1 MEDNLQYIYRSL
13 SNFLPNGTDRR
24 LVLITGARQTGK
36 TTLAK
41 NVYPHLRYINFDSP
55 EIRLTIRNVPTY
67 DWANAVGPAI
77 LDEAQKEPVVFEKIK
92 YCYDEKSLRFSVILG
107 SSQILLLKNIRES
120 LAGRIWIYELWPFM
134 VAEMLHGNDSLK
146 EPLLINLLNLLESNS
161 FHAILSQQ
169 PSAIIGN
176 QMTIRKNIENY
187 FLQWGGMPA
196 LIHLNQNSEKQQWLK
211 NYIYTYLERDL
222 SELVRLQDLEPFQKF
237 QKLSALRCS
246 ALLNYS
252 ELARDAG
259 ISVDT
264 ARRYLEY
271 LKLSYQVIL
280 LQPYMQNITSS
291 TVKTPK
297 LYWIDN
303 GILRQ
308 LTGNI
313 SDVVTG
319 QLYENYI
326 VSEMYKCIKTFQKPA
341 TLYFYRTRA
350 GLEVDVVIETVHG
363 LIFCEIKNRE
373 EVVRSDYTT
382 IKSVAQKL
390 GKKFIGGLIIYRG
403 DLVQQLDNP
412 SIWAIPSWRLFT

>member
-1 MEDNLQYIYRSL
+1 MEDKLQYIYRSL
-13 SNFLPNGTDRR
+13 SNFLPTDKDRR

-55 EIRLTIRNVPTY
+55 EIRLTIRNIPTN
-67 DWANAVGPAI
+67 DWVNTVGTAI
-77 LDEAQKEPVVFEKIK
+77 LDEAQKEPSVFEKIK
-92 YCYDEKSLRFSVILG
+92 YCYDESSLRFSVILG

-120 LAGRIWIYELWPFM
+120 LAGRIWIYELWPLM
-134 VAEMLHGNDSLK
+134 VAELLHGNNSFK
-146 EPLLINLLNLLESNS
+146 EPLLIDLLESES
-161 FHAILSQQ
+161 FHTVLTQQ

-176 QMTIRKNIENY
+176 YMSTCKNIENY
-187 FLQWGGMPA
+187 LLQWGGMPA
-196 LIHLNQNSEKQQWLK
+196 LIHLNQISEKQQWLK

-222 SELVRLQDLEPFQKF
+222 SDLVRLHDLEPFQKF

-246 ALLNYS
+246 SLLNYS

-271 LKLSYQVIL
+271 LKLSYQVVL
-280 LQPYMQNITSS
+280 LQPYMHNLTSS

-319 QLYENYI
+319 QIYENYI
-326 VSEMYKCIKTFQKPA
+326 VSEMYKCIKTSQKPA
-341 TLYFYRTRA
+341 TLYFYRTRS
-350 GLEVDVVIETVHG
+350 GLEVDIVIETIHG

-373 EVVRSDYTT
+373 EVVKSDYTT
-382 IKSVAQKL
+382 IKSIAQKL
-390 GKKFIGGLIIYRG
+390 GKKFLGGLIIYRG
-403 DLVQQLDNP
+403 DRLQLLDNP
-412 SIWAIPSWRLFT
+412 SIWAIPSWRLFS